1 MKSLD
6 SFLFLCQ
13 FKIMD
18 MTRHISFALGVM
30 ITAVLSFVLS
40 ACSGEKAEEA
50 VWGDYVVACG
60 DSDLYIVDASKST
73 DDSLAVLWHWN
84 VFESYGQIPDDYR
97 HKIRVLDDCKP
108 VDGGERLLLTSSAGG
123 TLLLDIATRKC
134 LFYASTPMAHSADKL
149 PGDRIAVANS
159 TNPLGN
165 SLEIYDVSNPDV
177 CIWKDTLYSGHG
189 AVWSEKY
196 SSLFALG
203 FDELRRYSLK
213 DWETESPSLVLEE
226 TFKLPGTGGHDLGK
240 AGEDALTVTN
250 TTGTYLFDIQGKS
263 FSPFAP
269 LEGVRHVKSLNYD
282 PATGKVVYTVA
293 ETSWWTSHVYMKGPD
308 NVLEFDPEWRLYKV
322 RVLPGLKFTPEPD
335 PSVRCEG
342 TNLRIF
348 DDNIWQYDSENIP
361 EKWLPLGID
370 PRDSVRSIGFAKL
383 VSDYKPDIVTLQEYS
398 SHMDARLA
406 PKLSALGFTNA
417 CEEDGSW
424 NFTPIFFDSTA
435 VELLKVRY
443 NLYTP
448 KTYSNANT
456 KSFTSAV
463 FRHRG
468 TDRVFAIL
476 NTHLWWRPDEQQ
488 PGSEMARASQI
499 RLMMAESD
507 ALKAEYGCTVFLM
520 GDMNCEEGT
529 VPIRQLTEGGYVP
542 CYKVAKVFGDNNNGH
557 HRCDP
562 SGYSAESSRK
572 GPDRATGA
580 LDHFFIHNAQ
590 EGVEVLKYFC
600 ILDDYTLP
608 LTDHYPNYVD
618 VRL

>member
-1 MKSLD
+1 
-6 SFLFLCQ
+6 
-13 FKIMD
+13 
-18 MTRHISFALGVM
+18 MTRHYLIAFV
-30 ITAVLSFVLS
+30 AVLSSVFS
-40 ACSGEKAEEA
+40 GCSGEKAEET

-60 DSDLYIVDASKST
+60 DTDLYIVDASKST

-108 VDGGERLLLTSSAGG
+108 VDGGEHLLLTSSAGG
-123 TLLLDIATRKC
+123 TLLLDIATKKC

-159 TNPLGN
+159 TNPQGN

-177 CIWKDTLYSGHG
+177 CVWKDTLYSGHG

-213 DWETESPSLVLEE
+213 DWETKSPSLVLEE
-226 TFKLPGTGGHDLGK
+226 TFKLPGTGGHDLYK

-250 TTGTYLFDIQGKS
+250 SLGVYVFDIQGKT
-263 FSPFAP
+263 FTPFAP
-269 LEGVRHVKSLNYD
+269 LEGVRNVKSLNYN
-282 PATGKVVYTVA
+282 PSTGTVVYTKG
-293 ETSWWTSHVYMKGPD
+293 ETSWWTNHVYIKSPD
-308 NVLEFDPEWRLYKV
+308 RVLGFDPEWRLYKV
-322 RVLPGLKFTPEPD
+322 RVLPELKFTPVPD
-335 PSVRCEG
+335 PAIRCEG

-348 DDNIWQYDSENIP
+348 DDNIWQYDSEKIP

-383 VSDYKPDIVTLQEYS
+383 VSDYRPDIVTLQEYS

-406 PKLSALGFTNA
+406 PKLRALGFTNA

-424 NFTPIFFDSTA
+424 NFTPVFYDSTV
-435 VELLKVRY
+435 VELSHRE
-443 NLYTP
+443 TG
-448 KTYSNANT
+448 KT
-456 KSFTSAV
+456 
-463 FRHRG
+463 
-468 TDRVFAIL
+468 FAIL

-499 RLMMAESD
+499 RLMMAESE
-507 ALKAEYGCTVFLM
+507 AIKAEYGCTVFLM

-529 VPIRQLTEGGYVP
+529 IPIKQLTDGGYIP

-557 HRCDP
+557 HRCDA
-562 SGYSAESSRK
+562 SGYSAESNRK

-580 LDHFFIHNAQ
+580 LDHFFIHNAP
-590 EGVEVLKYFC
+590 EGTEVLKYFC

-618 VRL
+618 IKL